1 MTYTSQYG
9 HSRLPPVPEIEIV
22 VNNPKGSPRPEVLE
36 VMVDSGSDRTVLPL
50 EVVKRMDLPFWDE
63 GVIKDFSGKVHKV
76 SFYTARITIPTLEEH
91 LIRII
96 ALEGEGAH
104 SLVGRD
110 ILNRYKV
117 TLDGRQKKIEI
128 E

>member
-1 MTYTSQYG
+1 MTYTNQYG
-9 HSRLPPVPEIEIV
+9 YSRLPPVPEIEIV
-22 VNNPKGSPRPEVLE
+22 VNSPAGSPRPEILK
-36 VMVDSGSDRTVLPL
+36 MIVDSGADRTVLPL

-63 GVIKDFSGKVHKV
+63 GVIKDFSGKAHKV
-76 SFYTARITIPTLEEH
+76 FFYTARITISTLEEH

-96 ALEGEGAH
+96 ALEGSH